1 MDKLTID
8 DIDLKE
14 KRVLV
19 RVDFNVPIENGTV
32 TDDTRIRA
40 ALPTIQKMLKSNA
53 KLILMS
59 HLGRPKG
66 GPDPKYS
73 LAPAAKKLSALL
85 GKEVKMAPD
94 CVGSEVEV
102 IVNAMQPGEVLMLEN
117 VRFHKEEEKNEA
129 EFAKKLAA
137 LGEVYVNDAFGSAH
151 RAHASTEAVAKIHK
165 TASVAG
171 YLMKAE
177 LTALGKL
184 LTDPK
189 QPYVVILGG
198 AKVSDK
204 IQIIH
209 NLVTRASH
217 LLIGGGMAYTFLKT
231 KGHEIGK
238 SLVEMEQL
246 DIATNIMTTAAYS
259 NPRKPVKLEL
269 PSDHVIASSVD
280 GADAAMH
287 SQVDIPADKLGGDIG
302 PQTVKRFA
310 AIIAQAKMV
319 LWNGPMGIFEKE
331 PFAKGTMEIAKAVAD
346 ATGRGAFTVVGGGDS
361 VAALSKSGLTS
372 KISHVSTGGGASLEF
387 LGGQDLPGVE
397 ALTKAPKKA

>member
-14 KRVLV
+14 KRVLM
-19 RVDFNVPIENGTV
+19 RVDFNVPIENGKV

-40 ALPTIQKMLKSNA
+40 ALPTIQKILQSNA

-73 LAPAAKKLSALL
+73 LMPAATRLTELL
-85 GKEVKMAPD
+85 GKDVEMAPD
-94 CVGSEVEV
+94 CVGSDVEAM
-102 IVNAMQPGEVLMLEN
+102 VNARQPGQVLMLEN
-117 VRFHKEEEKNEA
+117 LRFHKEEEKNDP
-129 EFAKKLAA
+129 EFAKQLAV
-137 LGEVYVNDAFGSAH
+137 LGDVYVNDAFGSAH
-151 RAHASTEAVAKIHK
+151 RAHASTEGVAKVLK
-165 TASVAG
+165 TAAVAG

-184 LTDPK
+184 LTGAQMPF
-189 QPYVVILGG
+189 VVILGG

-204 IQIIH
+204 IQIIK

-217 LLIGGGMAYTFLKT
+217 LLIGGGMAYTFLKAQ
-231 KGHEIGK
+231 GHEIGK
-238 SLVEMEQL
+238 SLVEMEHL
-246 DIATNIMTTAAYS
+246 VTATNLMTVVVYS

-269 PSDHVIASSVD
+269 PVDHVIGSNLE
-280 GADAAMH
+280 GTDAMVH
-287 SQVDIPADKLGGDIG
+287 PQIDIPADKLAGDIG
-302 PQTVKRFA
+302 PQTIKNFNM
-310 AIIAQAKMV
+310 ILAQAKTV

-331 PFAKGTMEIAKAVAD
+331 PFAKGTMAIAAAVAE

>member
-14 KRVLV
+14 KRVLM
-19 RVDFNVPIENGTV
+19 RVDFNVPIENGKV

-40 ALPTIQKMLKSNA
+40 ALPTIQKILQSNA

-73 LAPAAKKLSALL
+73 LMPAATRLTQLL
-85 GKEVKMAPD
+85 GKDVEMAPD
-94 CVGSEVEV
+94 CAGSDVEAM
-102 IVNAMQPGEVLMLEN
+102 VNKLQPGQVLMLEN
-117 VRFHKEEEKNEA
+117 VRFHKEEEKNDP
-129 EFAKKLAA
+129 EFAKKLAV
-137 LGEVYVNDAFGSAH
+137 LGDVYVNDAFGSAH
-151 RAHASTEAVAKIHK
+151 RAHASTEGVAKIHK
-165 TASVAG
+165 TAAVAG

-184 LTDPK
+184 LTGAQ
-189 QPYVVILGG
+189 QPFVVILGG

-204 IQIIH
+204 IQIIK

-217 LLIGGGMAYTFLKT
+217 LLIGGGMAYTFLKAQ
-231 KGHEIGK
+231 GREIGK
-238 SLVEMEQL
+238 SLVEMEHL
-246 DIATNIMTTAAYS
+246 VTATNLMTVVVYS

-269 PSDHVIASSVD
+269 PVDHVIGSNIE
-280 GADAAMH
+280 GTDAVAH
-287 SQVDIPADKLGGDIG
+287 SQIDIPADKLAGDIG
-302 PQTVKRFA
+302 PQTIKNFSM
-310 AIIAQAKMV
+310 ILAQAKTV

-331 PFAKGTMEIAKAVAD
+331 PFAKGTMAIAAAVAE

-361 VAALSKSGLTS
+361 VAALSKSGLTN
-372 KISHVSTGGGASLEF
+372 KILHVSTGGGASLEF

>member
-14 KRVLV
+14 KRVLM
-19 RVDFNVPIENGTV
+19 RVDFNVPIENGKV

-40 ALPTIQKMLKSNA
+40 ALPTIRKILQSNA
-53 KLILMS
+53 KLILAS

-73 LAPAAKKLSALL
+73 LMPAATRLTELL
-85 GKEVKMAPD
+85 GKDVEMAPD
-94 CVGSEVEV
+94 CVGSEVEAM
-102 IVNAMQPGEVLMLEN
+102 VNKMQPGQVLMLEN
-117 VRFHKEEEKNEA
+117 VRFHKEEEKNDP
-129 EFAKKLAA
+129 EFAKKLAV
-137 LGEVYVNDAFGSAH
+137 LGEVYVDDAFGSAH
-151 RAHASTEAVAKIHK
+151 RAHASTEGVAKILK
-165 TASVAG
+165 TAAVAG

-184 LTDPK
+184 LSGAQ
-189 QPYVVILGG
+189 QPFVVILGG

-204 IQIIH
+204 IPIIK

-217 LLIGGGMAYTFLKT
+217 LLIGGGMAYTFLKAQ
-231 KGHEIGK
+231 GHEIGK
-238 SLVEMEQL
+238 SLLEAEHL
-246 DIATNIMTTAAYS
+246 TTAANLMTVVAYS

-269 PSDHVIASSVD
+269 PADHVISANIE
-280 GADAAMH
+280 GTDAVEH
-287 SQVDIPADKLGGDIG
+287 PQIDIPADKLGGDIG
-302 PQTVKRFA
+302 PQTVKNFDM
-310 AIIAQAKMV
+310 IIAQAKTL
-319 LWNGPMGIFEKE
+319 LWNGPMGIFEKA
-331 PFAKGTMEIAKAVAD
+331 PFAKGTMAIAAAVAE

-361 VAALSKSGLTS
+361 VAALSQSGRAN

>member
-14 KRVLV
+14 KRVLM
-19 RVDFNVPIENGTV
+19 RVDFNVPIENGKV

-40 ALPTIQKMLKSNA
+40 ALPTIQKILQSNA

-59 HLGRPKG
+59 HLGRPKS
-66 GPDPKYS
+66 GPEAKYS
-73 LAPAAKKLSALL
+73 LMPAATKLTELL
-85 GKEVKMAPD
+85 GRDVEMAPD
-94 CVGSEVEV
+94 CAGSDVEAM
-102 IVNAMQPGEVLMLEN
+102 VNARQPGQVLMLEN
-117 VRFHKEEEKNEA
+117 VRFHKEEEKNDP
-129 EFAKKLAA
+129 EFAKKLAV
-137 LGEVYVNDAFGSAH
+137 LGDVYVNDAFGSAH
-151 RAHASTEAVAKIHK
+151 RAHASTEGVAKILK

-184 LTDPK
+184 LTGAQLPF
-189 QPYVVILGG
+189 VVILGG

-204 IQIIH
+204 IQIIK

-217 LLIGGGMAYTFLKT
+217 LLIGGGMAYTFLKAQ
-231 KGHEIGK
+231 GREIGK
-238 SLVEMEQL
+238 SLVEMEHL
-246 DIATNIMTTAAYS
+246 VTATNLMTVVVYS
-259 NPRKPVKLEL
+259 NPRKPVKMEL
-269 PSDHVIASSVD
+269 PVDHVIGSSIE
-280 GADAAMH
+280 GTNAMEH
-287 SQVDIPADKLGGDIG
+287 PQVDIPADKLAGDIG
-302 PQTVKRFA
+302 PQTIKNFSM
-310 AIIAQAKMV
+310 ILAQAKTV

-331 PFAKGTMEIAKAVAD
+331 SFAKGTMAIASAVAE

-361 VAALSKSGLTS
+361 VAALSKSGLTH